1 MDTPGNLFNNMKQ
14 LEVAVSLLHLFHDY
28 TKDRRSMGCI
38 AGDAGDG
45 RTKRLKISQHGID
58 RISRVRAA
66 LSGDERGP
74 VFNPVGIREECN
86 GEMFLIATRDGLIED
101 LPNEVK
107 PGMRADSSDDTDEI
121 PGFHALSGNQLL
133 LLNENLHAFFSK

>member
-1 MDTPGNLFNNMKQ
+1 
-14 LEVAVSLLHLFHDY
+14 
-28 TKDRRSMGCI
+28 
-38 AGDAGDG
+38 
-45 RTKRLKISQHGID
+45 
-58 RISRVRAA
+58 
-66 LSGDERGP
+66 
-74 VFNPVGIREECN
+74 
-86 GEMFLIATRDGLIED
+86 MFLIATRDGLIED